1 MKAYCR
7 RPQPPQ
13 PSPSQSP
20 LPDDPFPD
28 LPEPDEPDPLLPDL
42 PLDEEL
48 PDQLGEFQPPTQC
61 CSERRRHRM

>member
-20 LPDDPFPD
+20 LPEDPFPD
-28 LPEPDEPDPLLPDL
+28 LPDDPDPLLPDL

-48 PDQLGEFQPPTQC
+48 PDQLCEFQPPTQC
-61 CSERRRHRM
+61 CGERRRERM